1 MLDELR
7 GRFKNIVLL
16 YDSDITGVH
25 FMNKIRKQHRD
36 LIVCMIPR
44 KYGAKDISDFYQ
56 KYGKSKTIAGI
67 KEYINYLKNE
77 KEIA

>member
-1 MLDELR
+1 
-7 GRFKNIVLL
+7 
-16 YDSDITGVH
+16 
-25 FMNKIRKQHRD
+25 
-36 LIVCMIPR
+36 MIPR